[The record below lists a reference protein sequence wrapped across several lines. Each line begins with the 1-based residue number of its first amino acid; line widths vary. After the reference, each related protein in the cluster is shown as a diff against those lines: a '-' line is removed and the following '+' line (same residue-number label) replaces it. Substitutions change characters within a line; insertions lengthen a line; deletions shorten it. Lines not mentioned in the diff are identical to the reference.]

1 MRRRGYL
8 GAVGALALSGLAGCG
23 DSTDDAA
30 DDTTPEPTA
39 TPVSTDT
46 EPPTATPTE
55 GIGEAGNLSSVSSN
69 EDWFS
74 GGGFGEFEGQVV
86 TNTFELDSFTAFSY
100 EHSGQRNYIAEL
112 INAET
117 GDLQAVLA
125 NRIGRVSGVSGT
137 SVPAGSYQLDITADG
152 EHSFTIGTPVPPE
165 SEIGTPPAEIQ
176 GQSPDVYGGVVIDGR
191 VTIGGAHNGS
201 ENFIVEAYS
210 VQNDRG
216 FPDAVVFNEIGEFE
230 GSTTERLSGGMF
242 FAVQADGAYAIRIE

>member
-8 GAVGALALSGLAGCG
+8 GAMGALALSSLAGCG
-23 DSTDDAA
+23 GSTDNSA

-39 TPVSTDT
+39 TPAPT
-46 EPPTATPTE
+46 ETESPTATATE
-55 GIGEAGNLSSVSSN
+55 GIGEAGDLSSVSSN
-69 EDWFS
+69 EDWVS

-86 TNTFELDSFTAFSY
+86 TNAFELDAFTAFSY

-112 INAET
+112 INANT

-125 NRIGRVSGVSGT
+125 NEIGRVSGVSGA

-165 SEIGTPPAEIQ
+165 SKIGTPPAEIRGQ
-176 GQSPDVYGGVVIDGR
+176 GSDVYGAVVINGR
-191 VTIGGAHNGS
+191 VTIGAAHNGS
-201 ENFIVEAYS
+201 ENFIVNAYDI
-210 VQNDRG
+210 QNGRG
-216 FPDAVVFNEIGEFE
+216 FPDAVIFNEIGEFE

-242 FAVQADGAYAIRIE
+242 FAVQADGGYALRIE

>member
-1 MRRRGYL
+1 M
-8 GAVGALALSGLAGCG
+8 GALALSGLAGCG
-23 DSTDDAA
+23 GSTETSG

-39 TPVSTDT
+39 TPTPTAT
-46 EPPTATPTE
+46 ESPTATPTE
-55 GIGEAGNLSSVSSN
+55 GIGEAGSLSSVSSN
-69 EDWFS
+69 EKWFS
-74 GGGFGEFEGQVV
+74 GGGFGEFDGQVV
-86 TNTFELDSFTAFSY
+86 TTAFELDAFTAFRY

-112 INAET
+112 INADT

-125 NRIGRVSGVSGT
+125 NKIGRVSGVSGA

-152 EHSFTIGTPVPPE
+152 EHRFSIGTPVPPE

-176 GQSPDVYGGVVIDGR
+176 GQIPDVYGAVVIDGR

-210 VQNDRG
+210 LQNARG
-216 FPDAVVFNEIGEFE
+216 FPDAVIFNEIGEFE

-242 FAVQADGAYAIRIE
+242 FAVQADGGYALRIE